1 MFFSRNLC
9 TCLFISALSFVLV
22 LPGIIQ
28 SAEMIVKVGLLLG
41 SPYVFWRA
49 SSLTGIDMDI
59 CRLLSRELKYHFE
72 YYVLPFSALDPLV
85 LKSLSLDLVA
95 GGIHITEERKKV
107 FTFSAPY
114 LQSGLAIVLRKGIK
128 WDGNVERVTFAV
140 KKGATGEMIIHEWL
154 KSGKKV
160 RYEVLVSNQEILAR
174 LLLGQVD
181 AAFFDYIN
189 ALYLSKS
196 YNLQVWP
203 KLFYETQIGFVVL
216 KTELL
221 NRINDLISKKSSE
234 IKNIVMRYVGSY

>member
-1 MFFSRNLC
+1 L
-9 TCLFISALSFVLV
+9 VLV
-22 LPGIIQ
+22 FSGIVQ
-28 SAEMIVKVGLLLG
+28 PAEMIVKVGFLLG
-41 SPYVFWRA
+41 SPYAFWSA
-49 SSLTGIDMDI
+49 SSLIGIDVDI
-59 CRLLSRELKYHFE
+59 CRLLSREMKYHFE

-85 LKSLSLDLVA
+85 LKSLSLDLVV

-128 WDGNVERVTFAV
+128 WDGNVEHVRFAV
-140 KKGATGEMIIHEWL
+140 KKGATGEMIIREWL
-154 KSGKKV
+154 KAGKRV
-160 RYEVLVSNQEILAR
+160 GYEALVSNQEILTK

-196 YNLQVWP
+196 YGLQVWP
-203 KLFYETQIGFVVL
+203 KLVYETQIGFVVL
-216 KTELL
+216 KSELL
-221 NRINDLISKKSSE
+221 NRINDLISKKSTE